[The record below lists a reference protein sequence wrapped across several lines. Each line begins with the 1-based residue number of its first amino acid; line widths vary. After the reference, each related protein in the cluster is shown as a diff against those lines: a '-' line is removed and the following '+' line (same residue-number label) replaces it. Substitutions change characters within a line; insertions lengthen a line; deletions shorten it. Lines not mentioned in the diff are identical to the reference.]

1 MTKEQFEVEKLYQSS
16 LAIARTMLKNGLVTE
31 EDFNLIEASLR
42 EKYQPKLGTL
52 FAYIPL
58 T

>member
-1 MTKEQFEVEKLYQSS
+1 MTKEQFEAEKLYQSS
-16 LAIARTMLKNGLVTE
+16 LAIARTMLKNGLVKE
-31 EDFNLIEASLR
+31 EEFNLIEASLR
-42 EKYQPKLGTL
+42 EKYHPKLGTL